1 MTSRDESLIPVIQFF
16 HDKSDPT
23 DPLTE
28 ETIRADEEP
37 PEERA
42 RRRSLVRSRTAR
54 GARRSIGP
62 EQSRHPEAEESTG
75 TRRDERRS
83 RSPAGRADRGLS
95 SLRAKPSAR
104 PGDRSARGGSGP
116 ESWPHYDDAEKA
128 SRRYCDFK
136 KTRKR
141 LRIPA

>member
-75 TRRDERRS
+75 MRREEIQI
-83 RSPAGRADRGLS
+83 AGRTS
-95 SLRAKPSAR
+95 
-104 PGDRSARGGSGP
+104 
-116 ESWPHYDDAEKA
+116 
-128 SRRYCDFK
+128 
-136 KTRKR
+136 
-141 LRIPA
+141 